1 MPETSIA
8 AWSNTSK
15 VAGFA
20 GIMKRYANKLK
31 A

>member
-1 MPETSIA
+1 MPEIFIA

-20 GIMKRYANKLK
+20 GITKRYANKLK

>member
-1 MPETSIA
+1 MPEISIA
-8 AWSNTSK
+8 AWSDTSK

-20 GIMKRYANKLK
+20 GIVKIYANKLK